1 MHTRDAIARRLG
13 IFAKANFN
21 CGIGPEGFEPGND
34 CGAGGGGGGSSDKPK
49 AGGDK
54 PKAAPRAGSKP
65 PPITAKGIDE
75 RAKASGRSFTEQY
88 LHESRSAIDR
98 EHKAR
103 ERRREKRVER
113 ANAEV
118 ARIDTALDKL
128 KKERDDYEAA
138 YAESKARRAA
148 ELREAAERQ
157 DADLAKRAEE
167 ARKRREEAEA
177 ANAASKA
184 RIEVLKRQLAES
196 KARSRGLRI

>member
-21 CGIGPEGFEPGND
+21 CGIGPEGFQPGND
-34 CGAGGGGGGSSDKPK
+34 CGAGTGGGGS
-49 AGGDK
+49 DK

-65 PPITAKGIDE
+65 PPITAKGIEE

-103 ERRREKRVER
+103 ERRREKRIER

-118 ARIDTALDKL
+118 ARIDTALEKV
-128 KKERDDYEAA
+128 KKERAEAEAA
-138 YAESKARRAA
+138 LNESRARRAA

-167 ARKRREEAEA
+167 ARKAREAAAA

>member
-21 CGIGPEGFEPGND
+21 CGIGPEGFEPGNT
-34 CGAGGGGGGSSDKPK
+34 CGAESGGGGGSDKPK

-65 PPITAKGIDE
+65 PPITAKGIEE

-118 ARIDTALDKL
+118 ARIDTALEKL
-128 KKERDDYEAA
+128 RKERDDYEAA
-138 YAESKARRAA
+138 YAESKARREAA
-148 ELREAAERQ
+148 LREETERR

>member
-21 CGIGPEGFEPGND
+21 CGIGPGGFQPGND
-34 CGAGGGGGGSSDKPK
+34 CGAESGGGGDKPK

-54 PKAAPRAGSKP
+54 PKRAPRAGGKP
-65 PPITAKGIDE
+65 PPITAKGIEE

-103 ERRREKRVER
+103 ERRRERRIER

-118 ARIDTALDKL
+118 ARI
-128 KKERDDYEAA
+128 
-138 YAESKARRAA
+138 
-148 ELREAAERQ
+148 EL
-157 DADLAKRAEE
+157 
-167 ARKRREEAEA
+167 
-177 ANAASKA
+177 
-184 RIEVLKRQLAES
+184 LKRQLAES

>member
-21 CGIGPEGFEPGND
+21 CGIGPEGFQPGND
-34 CGAGGGGGGSSDKPK
+34 CGAGTGGGGSDKPK

-65 PPITAKGIDE
+65 PPITAKGIEE

-118 ARIDTALDKL
+118 ARIDTALEKL
-128 KKERDDYEAA
+128 RKERDDYEAA
-138 YAESKARRAA
+138 YAESKARREAA
-148 ELREAAERQ
+148 LREETERR

-167 ARKRREEAEA
+167 ARKRREA